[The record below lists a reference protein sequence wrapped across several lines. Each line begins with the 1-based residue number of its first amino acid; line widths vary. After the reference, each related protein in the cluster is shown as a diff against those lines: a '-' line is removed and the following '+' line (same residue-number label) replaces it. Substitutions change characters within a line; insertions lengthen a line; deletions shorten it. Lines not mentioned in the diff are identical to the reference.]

1 MYGDAR
7 KRGKRYST
15 LAIHA
20 NRTDNTDNTH
30 YPFHYFKKTK
40 ELSMTTTTKSLHP
53 LVLAAAVAVLL
64 FCGVGT
70 AALMGW
76 LPSSQGDSQPL
87 AASTSAE
94 QMANLQANQPQTN
107 LQPAGAQPLAAM
119 PPQQQ
124 PQQQQ
129 QQQQQP
135 VRQPQQQPQQQY
147 AAAPAPAP
155 QVCGNCGV
163 IEAIHE
169 VNTRAEGSGVGAAG
183 GAVVGGLLG
192 NQVGGGHGRQLATVL
207 GAVGGAVAGNQIEG
221 SVRATRSYNIVVRL
235 DNGKTRTVHQSAAPN
250 WRQGDRV
257 RVVNG
262 GLRAIG

>member
-1 MYGDAR
+1 
-7 KRGKRYST
+7 
-15 LAIHA
+15 
-20 NRTDNTDNTH
+20 
-30 YPFHYFKKTK
+30 
-40 ELSMTTTTKSLHP
+40 MTTTTKSLHP

-76 LPSSQGDSQPL
+76 LPSSQRDAQPL

-94 QMANLQANQPQTN
+94 QLASLQANQPQAN
-107 LQPAGAQPLAAM
+107 LQPSGAQPLAAL
-119 PPQQQ
+119 PP
-124 PQQQQ
+124 

-147 AAAPAPAP
+147 AAAAPAP
-155 QVCGNCGV
+155 QVCSNCGV

-192 NQVGGGHGRQLATVL
+192 NQVGGGHGKQLATVL

>member
-1 MYGDAR
+1 M
-7 KRGKRYST
+7 
-15 LAIHA
+15 
-20 NRTDNTDNTH
+20 
-30 YPFHYFKKTK
+30 
-40 ELSMTTTTKSLHP
+40 TTTKSLHP

-76 LPSSQGDSQPL
+76 LPSSQGDAQPL
-87 AASTSAE
+87 AAGTSAE
-94 QMANLQANQPQTN
+94 QLASLQANQPQAN
-107 LQPAGAQPLAAM
+107 LQPAGAQALAAL

-124 PQQQQ
+124 PQQQ
-129 QQQQQP
+129 P
-135 VRQPQQQPQQQY
+135 VRQPEPQQQAQQQY
-147 AAAPAPAP
+147 AAAAPAP
-155 QVCGNCGV
+155 QVCSNCGV

-192 NQVGGGHGRQLATVL
+192 NQVGGGHGKQLATVL

-262 GLRAIG
+262 GLRALG

>member
-1 MYGDAR
+1 M
-7 KRGKRYST
+7 S
-15 LAIHA
+15 
-20 NRTDNTDNTH
+20 
-30 YPFHYFKKTK
+30 
-40 ELSMTTTTKSLHP
+40 TTTKPLHP
-53 LVLAAAVAVLL
+53 LILAAAVAVLL

-76 LPSSQGDSQPL
+76 LPTSDSREAQPL
-87 AASTSAE
+87 SSAASSE
-94 QMANLQANQPQTN
+94 QLASLQAIAP
-107 LQPAGAQPLAAM
+107 PVSAQPLAAQ
-119 PPQQQ
+119 PAPAPTPRPQ
-124 PQQQQ
+124 PQ
-129 QQQQQP
+129 P
-135 VRQPQQQPQQQY
+135 EPEPQY
-147 AAAPAPAP
+147 VAAAPAPK
-155 QVCGNCGV
+155 VCNNCGV

-169 VNTRAEGSGVGAAG
+169 VNTRASGSGVGAAG

-192 NQVGGGHGRQLATVL
+192 NQVGGGHGKQLATVL

-262 GLRAIG
+262 ALRAG

>member
-1 MYGDAR
+1 
-7 KRGKRYST
+7 
-15 LAIHA
+15 
-20 NRTDNTDNTH
+20 
-30 YPFHYFKKTK
+30 
-40 ELSMTTTTKSLHP
+40 MTTTTKSLHP

-94 QMANLQANQPQTN
+94 QMANLQANQPPAN
-107 LQPAGAQPLAAM
+107 LQPAGAQPLAAL

-124 PQQQQ
+124 QP
-129 QQQQQP
+129 QQQP

-147 AAAPAPAP
+147 AAAPAP
-155 QVCGNCGV
+155 QVCSNCGV

-183 GAVVGGLLG
+183 GAVVCGLLG
-192 NQVGGGHGRQLATVL
+192 NQVGGGHGKQLATVL

-262 GLRAIG
+262 GLRAMG

>member
-1 MYGDAR
+1 
-7 KRGKRYST
+7 
-15 LAIHA
+15 
-20 NRTDNTDNTH
+20 
-30 YPFHYFKKTK
+30 
-40 ELSMTTTTKSLHP
+40 MTTTTKSLHP

-76 LPSSQGDSQPL
+76 LPSSQRDAQPL

-94 QMANLQANQPQTN
+94 QLASLQANQPQTN
-107 LQPAGAQPLAAM
+107 LQPAGAQALAALP
-119 PPQQQ
+119 PPQQRE
-124 PQQQQ
+124 
-129 QQQQQP
+129 P
-135 VRQPQQQPQQQY
+135 VRQPQPQQQPQQQY
-147 AAAPAPAP
+147 AAAPAP

-192 NQVGGGHGRQLATVL
+192 NQVGGGHGKQLATVL

>member
-1 MYGDAR
+1 
-7 KRGKRYST
+7 
-15 LAIHA
+15 
-20 NRTDNTDNTH
+20 
-30 YPFHYFKKTK
+30 
-40 ELSMTTTTKSLHP
+40 MTTTTKSLHP

-76 LPSSQGDSQPL
+76 LPSSQRDAQPL

-94 QMANLQANQPQTN
+94 QLASLQANQPQAN
-107 LQPAGAQPLAAM
+107 LQPASAQALAAL
-119 PPQQQ
+119 PP
-124 PQQQQ
+124 

-147 AAAPAPAP
+147 AAAAPAP
-155 QVCGNCGV
+155 QVCSNCGV

-192 NQVGGGHGRQLATVL
+192 NQVGGGHGKQLATVL

-221 SVRATRSYNIVVRL
+221 SVRSTRSYNIVVRL